1 MLAVHAGKRGV
12 CFSAGKDDG
21 QFPRARNTLDV
32 VDEVQFS
39 VEYLL
44 VKKQQRTE
52 SLILS
57 RCGDALLDS
66 EMSEKFGDFFLAH
79 FVWMA
84 FAMKKNESPYPINVS
99 LLCADGVMFHAQMPA
114 DAIQ

>member
-1 MLAVHAGKRGV
+1 MRASAACASARVKTTGSFAGRV
-12 CFSAGKDDG
+12 T
-21 QFPRARNTLDV
+21 RWTLSMKSS
-32 VDEVQFS
+32 FRS
-39 VEYLL
+39 SNPLI
-44 VKKQQRTE
+44 KKQHRTE

-84 FAMKKNESPYPINVS
+84 FAMKKNESLYPINVS
-99 LLCADGVMFHAQMPA
+99 LLCADGVMFHA
-114 DAIQ
+114 